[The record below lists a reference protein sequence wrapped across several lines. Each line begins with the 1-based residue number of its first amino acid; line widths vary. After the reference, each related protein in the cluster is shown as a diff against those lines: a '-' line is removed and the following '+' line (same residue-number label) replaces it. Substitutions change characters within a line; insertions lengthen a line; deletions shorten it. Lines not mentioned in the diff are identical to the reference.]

1 MSDGDDRSPSPR
13 RKLTRDRRQ
22 RIIPGAATWVDTED
36 SEGRETPD
44 ADAPRRDPSY
54 RPPRTYRRAGAGSAR
69 HGHSDQEAPA
79 TPRHYSQDAQ
89 GARSQ
94 EGPVT
99 MNNVA
104 CTICQSQQHL
114 DLDCPQQTCTL
125 CGVVGHHALYC
136 NPASEG
142 HHTLSESS
150 PPGVRGP
157 SRDHL
162 RHQQD
167 PELQQQQDLA
177 HFLERQ
183 PDATPDQQQEFL
195 QHLELQRAQDER
207 DRLSRQDLQQVR
219 GAGGGPG
226 HVTAQVQASPTDGV
240 HRART
245 ME

>member
-1 MSDGDDRSPSPR
+1 
-13 RKLTRDRRQ
+13 
-22 RIIPGAATWVDTED
+22 
-36 SEGRETPD
+36 
-44 ADAPRRDPSY
+44 
-54 RPPRTYRRAGAGSAR
+54 
-69 HGHSDQEAPA
+69 
-79 TPRHYSQDAQ
+79 
-89 GARSQ
+89 
-94 EGPVT
+94 

-114 DLDCPQQTCTL
+114 NLDCPQQTCTL

-195 QHLELQRAQDER
+195 QHLELQRAQDEQ

-226 HVTAQVQASPTDGV
+226 HVTAQVQAAPTDGT
-240 HRART
+240 RQART
-245 ME
+245 TEQQEHLQNVELQREQDLAQRRQQHPPHEGQQRHDPHQPGGPEGQADQTPAAPHAKPPGGAR